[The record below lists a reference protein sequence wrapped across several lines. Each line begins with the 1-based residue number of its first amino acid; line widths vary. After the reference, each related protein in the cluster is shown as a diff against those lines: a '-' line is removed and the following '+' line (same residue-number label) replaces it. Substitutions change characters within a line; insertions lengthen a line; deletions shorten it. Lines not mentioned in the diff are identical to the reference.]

1 MTGLPHTTVAEMIRR
16 RLDQLTP
23 TERKA
28 ALILLGNYP
37 VPGLQTVAQFAK
49 QADVSNPTVLRLIS
63 KLGFSAYADFQQR
76 LRDELEARLR
86 SPLTKDVLSADARD
100 LAEVPAFAKYWESVS
115 TAMAQSMHLIRPSEF
130 DGAIALLTEEA
141 RPVTI
146 LGGRL
151 TSSLALQA
159 YLHLRELRSNVT
171 FIDSQTATWAEHLLG
186 VTSSNIY
193 LLFDIRRYQD
203 DVVRMGKE
211 AAARGA
217 KIILFTDE
225 WLSPLSAVAEH
236 VFALRIAVNSNWDS
250 FAPISVLIEAMI
262 ARLSALRWPEVKARM
277 EELEAIRRKL
287 DAG

>member
-49 QADVSNPTVLRLIS
+49 QADVSNPTILRLIS

-86 SPLTKDVLSADARD
+86 SPLTKDILGQDGKGA
-100 LAEVPAFAKYWESVS
+100 AEIPAFAKYWESVS
-115 TAMAQSMHLIRPSEF
+115 SALAASMHLIRPSEF
-130 DGAIALLTEEA
+130 DGAITLLA
-141 RPVTI
+141 DSRRPVTI

-159 YLHLRELRSNVT
+159 FLHLRELRSNVT
-171 FIDSQTATWAEHLLG
+171 LIDSQTATWAEHLLG
-186 VTSSNIY
+186 VTSSNTY

-203 DVVRMGKE
+203 DVIRVGQE
-211 AAARGA
+211 AASRGA
-217 KIILFTDE
+217 KIILITDE

-262 ARLSALRWPEVKARM
+262 ARLSAQRWPEVKTRM
-277 EELEAIRRKL
+277 EELETIRRRL
-287 DAG
+287 DTR

>member
-28 ALILLGNYP
+28 AVILLGNYP

-49 QADVSNPTVLRLIS
+49 QADVSNPTILRLIS

-86 SPLTKDVLSADARD
+86 SPLTKDILGQDGKGA
-100 LAEVPAFAKYWESVS
+100 AEIPAFAKYWESVS
-115 TAMAQSMHLIRPSEF
+115 SALAASMHLIRPSEF
-130 DGAIALLTEEA
+130 DGAIALLA
-141 RPVTI
+141 DDRRPVTI

-159 YLHLRELRSNVT
+159 FLHLRELRSNVT
-171 FIDSQTATWAEHLLG
+171 LIDSQTATWAEHLVG
-186 VTSSNIY
+186 VTELNTY

-203 DVVRMGKE
+203 DVIRVGQE

-217 KIILFTDE
+217 KIILVTDE

-262 ARLSALRWPEVKARM
+262 ARLSAQRWPEVKTRM
-277 EELEAIRRKL
+277 EELEAIRRRL
-287 DAG
+287 DTR